1 MGGAKDAHIYGES
14 DGHRC
19 RRCHKLL
26 PPIPP
31 LHRETFLLPAKEWR
45 NQSLSNPHYNVILL
59 VGMLGLGPPGGSPP
73 GSAIH
78 NRCVMHTYPYAKPHP
93 AALTRGRPSRA
104 FVVSSRLCGMRG
116 FPRCIPSRTPPP
128 LRLPLRGLPS
138 NLQFARCLHSLNS
151 LLTAVSHFW

>member
-45 NQSLSNPHYNVILL
+45 NQSLSNLHYNVILYDL
-59 VGMLGLGPPGGSPP
+59 YDLDDLDDLYDLDDLDDLDDLYDFSSFILDGGYLG
-73 GSAIH
+73 
-78 NRCVMHTYPYAKPHP
+78 
-93 AALTRGRPSRA
+93 
-104 FVVSSRLCGMRG
+104 SSR
-116 FPRCIPSRTPPP
+116 II
-128 LRLPLRGLPS
+128 
-138 NLQFARCLHSLNS
+138 
-151 LLTAVSHFW
+151 